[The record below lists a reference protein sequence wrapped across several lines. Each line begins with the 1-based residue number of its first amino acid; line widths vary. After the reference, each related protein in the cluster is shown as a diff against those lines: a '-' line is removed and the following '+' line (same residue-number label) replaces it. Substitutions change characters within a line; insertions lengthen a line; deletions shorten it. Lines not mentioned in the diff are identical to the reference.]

1 MNVNDAMDAKAAA
14 LRLLKWAQD
23 RNFEGIDPYD
33 ALQSPFAPLLSMGTR
48 YGRIFL
54 TQFFRRSP
62 VNFRALLGIK
72 PGANPKAFA
81 LFLESVVRLAR
92 QENDADRQCEL
103 YDLARSLVR
112 RLLALR
118 SQNASG
124 SAWGYNFPWQ
134 NRFQLLPPFT
144 PTIVNTSFAGHAL
157 LDYFE
162 ATQDEI
168 AIDAARSSAN
178 FILRDLNRFADG
190 DDLCF
195 SYTPLDSNFVHNANL
210 LGASLLA
217 RLGRLEKKEA
227 LEETALRAYRYSL
240 KRQRPD
246 GSWFYA
252 ERERQRW
259 IDSFHTG
266 FNLEAIRRAL
276 NLGLLKEYAHAYRR
290 GVEFY
295 AKEFFLPDFT
305 PKYYADR
312 LYLVD
317 VHAPAEAICFFSD
330 EPSYDALARNVLQW
344 TMKNMY
350 DKKRGTFYFRK
361 SHITTIKTPYM
372 RWSQAW
378 AFRALVAF
386 VTSRS
391 HAPR

>member
-1 MNVNDAMDAKAAA
+1 MNAKDAA
-14 LRLLKWAQD
+14 LRLLEWANK

-33 ALQSPFAPLLSMGTR
+33 ALNSPLTPLLAMGTR
-48 YGRIFL
+48 YGRIIL
-54 TQFFRRSP
+54 TQLLRRSP
-62 VNFRALLGIK
+62 VNFRPALGIK
-72 PGANPKAFA
+72 PGANPKALA
-81 LFLESVVRLAR
+81 LFLEGVVSLAR
-92 QENDADRQCEL
+92 QESDADRQRDL
-103 YDLARSLVR
+103 FDLAQTLVD

-118 SQNASG
+118 SPNLSG
-124 SAWGYNFPWQ
+124 AAWGYNFPWQ
-134 NRFQLLPPFT
+134 NRFQLLPPYA

-162 ATQDEI
+162 ASQDEV
-168 AIDAARSSAN
+168 ALDVARSTAD
-178 FILRDLNRFADG
+178 FILRDLNRLDDG
-190 DDLCF
+190 DDFCF

-217 RLGRLEKKEA
+217 RIGSLEKKDA
-227 LEETALRAYRYSL
+227 LTETALKAYRYSL
-240 KRQRPD
+240 KKQRPD

-252 ERERQRW
+252 ERTQQRW

-276 NLGLLKEYAHAYRR
+276 HLGLLQEYENAYRR

-295 AKEFFLPDFT
+295 ANNFFLPDFT

-317 VHAPAEAICFFSD
+317 VHAPAEAICFFAA
-330 EPSYDALARNVLQW
+330 EPSYDTLAQNVLQW

-361 SHITTIKTPYM
+361 SPLITIRTPYM

-378 AFRALVAF
+378 AFRALVSF

-391 HAPR
+391 RAPR